1 MSFTSLFHPTRR
13 GFLIGAGAAA
23 GLGGLVTPSLAAT
36 LAEIKTRGVLNVA
49 TEDDYRP
56 FEFVKDGT
64 PTGYDT
70 ELLNG
75 FRPSAGFKI
84 AQDIIPWSGIL
95 AGVATGKY
103 DMAVTAVFIT
113 KARLETLD
121 FTSPIAD
128 ATSYYAK
135 RKDDASIKSVKDLSG
150 KKIGVQT
157 GSALLANLPQL
168 AEMLKPTGGKL
179 GEVVEYQS
187 YPDAYQDLAIG
198 RTDIVINAHINL
210 QALVDE
216 KPDVFAL
223 GEPVA
228 AKTYIAWALKK
239 GNTELREYVDSYL
252 LAARKSGAMYKLQK
266 QWFNTTFEDMP
277 EHFVPA

>member
-135 RKDDASIKSVKDLSG
+135 RKDDKSISSLKDLSG

-277 EHFVPA
+277 AHFVPA

>member
-1 MSFTSLFHPTRR
+1 MPLHSLFYPTRR
-13 GFLIGAGAAA
+13 GFLVGAGAAA
-23 GLGGLVTPSLAAT
+23 ALGGLIAPGLAST
-36 LAEIKTRGVLNVA
+36 LAEIKARGALNVA
-49 TEDDYRP
+49 TEDDFRP

-75 FRPSAGFKI
+75 FRPVAGFKI

-113 KARLETLD
+113 KPRLETLE

-128 ATSYYAK
+128 ATTYYAK
-135 RKDDASIKSVKDLSG
+135 RKDDASITGIKDLNG

-157 GSALLANLPQL
+157 GSAMLANLPQL
-168 AEMLKPTGGKL
+168 AEMLKATGGKL

-198 RTDIVINAHINL
+198 RTDIVVNTLINL
-210 QALVDE
+210 RSLVDD

-223 GEPVA
+223 GEAVA

-239 GNTELREYVDSYL
+239 GNTELRDYVDAYL
-252 LAARKSGAMYKLQK
+252 LGARKSGAMYALQK
-266 QWFNTTFEDMP
+266 QWFKTSFEDMP
-277 EHFVPA
+277 EHYAPA